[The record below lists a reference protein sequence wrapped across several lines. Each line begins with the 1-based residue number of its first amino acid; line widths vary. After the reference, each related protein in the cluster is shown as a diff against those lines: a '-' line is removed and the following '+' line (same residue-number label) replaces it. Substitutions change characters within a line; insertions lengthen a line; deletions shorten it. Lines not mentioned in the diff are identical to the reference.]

1 MNYLKQ
7 QEAIKALDIQ
17 EFNMYKT
24 KINKLYISGSI
35 TGDLNFKQKFRDYAD
50 YIDQNYTQYDV
61 INPAE
66 IVLPNL
72 CDWEDYMCIC
82 LHLLNQC
89 DAIFMLPDWKNSK
102 GACVEHETAIK
113 MNIPIFYE
121 L

>member
-1 MNYLKQ
+1 M
-7 QEAIKALDIQ
+7 I
-17 EFNMYKT
+17 KT
-24 KINKLYISGSI
+24 KVNKIYISGKI
-35 TGDLNFKQKFRDYAD
+35 TQDTNFEEKFKKWEN
-50 YIDQNYTQYDV
+50 YIEENYDQYTV
-61 INPAE
+61 VNPAE
-66 IVLPNL
+66 VVLPEL

-89 DAIFMLPDWKNSK
+89 NAIFMLPDWKDSK